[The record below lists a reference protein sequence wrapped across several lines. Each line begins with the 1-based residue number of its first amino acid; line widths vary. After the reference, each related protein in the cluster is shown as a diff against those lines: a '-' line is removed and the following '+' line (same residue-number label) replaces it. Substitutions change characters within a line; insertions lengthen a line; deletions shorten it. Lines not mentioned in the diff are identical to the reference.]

1 MHDTDHREFQN
12 RLNAYAA
19 GELDDVD
26 WLMMRTHLA
35 DCGDCQADLR
45 RPQLWNRAAPQRIL
59 ADHDVPSRSSARES
73 APRWTVILGIVTV
86 ATLVAFGIGY
96 ALGGI

>member
-1 MHDTDHREFQN
+1 MHDTDHGEFQS

-35 DCGDCQADLR
+35 DCGDCQAELR

-59 ADHDVPSRSSARES
+59 ADQDATSRSARES
-73 APRWTVILGIVTV
+73 APRWTVILGIVAV
-86 ATLVAFGIGY
+86 ATLVAFSVGY
-96 ALGGI
+96 ALGGA